1 MKKFKFVFLIAGLV
15 IFTSCGNNS
24 RDKNATAAP
33 EAVSAV
39 AEPGTPT
46 TETYVVGD
54 HVPSNLVC
62 MVNNAYMG
70 RLQFEVPFEGKTYY
84 GCCDMCVE
92 RIPNDP
98 SVRKAVDPNSGVEVD
113 KAEAFIVLAGTQG
126 QVDYFENEESYR
138 AFVNR

>member
-1 MKKFKFVFLIAGLV
+1 MKKFRFILLIAGLV
-15 IFTSCGNNS
+15 VFTSCGNSND
-24 RDKNATAAP
+24 RKEI
-33 EAVSAV
+33 EASESSESVLS
-39 AEPGTPT
+39 EPGTAT
-46 TETYVVGD
+46 DKVYAVGD
-54 HVPSNLVC
+54 HVPNDLVC

-113 KAEAFIVLAGTQG
+113 KAEAFIVLVGTQG
-126 QVDYFENEESYR
+126 QVDYFENEESYLTYL
-138 AFVNR
+138 NR